1 MNVTR
6 LKLSSLLFAV
16 LWTVFMIVWSG
27 DFAIVNIVVMTLA
40 GAIGGVL
47 WFFAMRWYFRRVGL
61 LPRS

>member
-27 DFAIVNIVVMTLA
+27 DFAIVNIVFMTLA
-40 GAIGGVL
+40 GSIAAWL
-47 WFFAMRWYFRRVGL
+47 WFLAMRWYFRRIGL
-61 LPRS
+61 FPRA